1 MLLVETFVGPSKIEG
16 VGVFAVQR
24 IKKGTLIW
32 EYRPK
37 LDLSFSK
44 EELEDMP
51 LSIRS
56 LMTRYAYPHHE
67 IGGTWIIESDNG
79 RFMNHADAPNT
90 DFKPQIAAYAMVDIE
105 PGEEL
110 TCDYR
115 EFDPNFRLLPSENA
129 LYLDPRR
136 TANGHDKPAVRV
148 RKRAAV
154 DIRAG

>member
-16 VGVFAVQR
+16 VGAFAVQR
-24 IKKGTLIW
+24 IAKGTLIW

-37 LDLSFSK
+37 FDLSFSK
-44 EELEDMP
+44 EDLEEMP
-51 LSIRS
+51 LAIRN

-67 IGGTWIIESDNG
+67 IEGLIIMECDNG
-79 RFMNHADAPNT
+79 RFMNHSDVPNT
-90 DFKPQIAAYAMVDIE
+90 DFKPQIAAYALTDIQ

-129 LYLDPRR
+129 LYLGSGRK
-136 TANGHDKPAVRV
+136 ANGHAQAPRRRREPMVAR
-148 RKRAAV
+148 
-154 DIRAG
+154 IG

>member
-24 IKKGTLIW
+24 IRKGTLIW

-37 LDLSFSK
+37 LDLSFTK
-44 EELEDMP
+44 DELDEMP

-56 LMTRYAYPHHE
+56 LITRYAYPHHE
-67 IGGTWIIESDNG
+67 IEGLVIIESDNG
-79 RFMNHADAPNT
+79 RFMNHADVPNT
-90 DFKPQIAAYAMVDIE
+90 DFKPQIAAYALTDIE
-105 PGEEL
+105 PGEEV

-136 TANGHDKPAVRV
+136 KANGHRPTA
-148 RKRAAV
+148 RKRRETV
-154 DIRAG
+154 DARAG

>member
-24 IKKGTLIW
+24 IKKGTLLW

-44 EELEDMP
+44 EELHDLP
-51 LSIRS
+51 VSIRS
-56 LMTRYAYPHHE
+56 LLTRYAYPHHE
-67 IGGTWIIESDNG
+67 IEGLLIIESDNG
-79 RFMNHADAPNT
+79 RFMNHADVPNT
-90 DFKPQIAAYAMVDIE
+90 DFRPQIAAYALTDIE
-105 PGEEL
+105 LGEEI

-129 LYLDPRR
+129 LYLEPRR
-136 TANGHDKPAVRV
+136 KANGHDKPAA
-148 RKRAAV
+148 KR
-154 DIRAG
+154 RR

>member
-24 IKKGTLIW
+24 ISKGTLLW

-44 EELEDMP
+44 EDLEDLP
-51 LSIRS
+51 VSIRS
-56 LMTRYAYPHHE
+56 LLTRYAYPHHE
-67 IGGTWIIESDNG
+67 AEGLLIIESDNG
-79 RFMNHADAPNT
+79 RFMNHADVPNT
-90 DFKPQIAAYAMVDIE
+90 DFKPQIAAYALTDIE
-105 PGEEL
+105 PGEEI

-129 LYLDPRR
+129 LYLSSRR
-136 TANGHDKPAVRV
+136 KANGHATSTRRRREPMVARV
-148 RKRAAV
+148 
-154 DIRAG
+154 G